1 MTYNQRNIGDAWM
14 AILAIIAA
22 MLICLCIT
30 LLSGCR
36 TRYITQEVPVVLHDR
51 DSVVSVQHIHTH
63 DTLMMRDSVTTFIK
77 GDTIRIERWHT
88 LQAVNHIARI
98 DTLWREKV
106 VEQPV
111 EVKTTEVREV
121 NRLKWWQT
129 ALMWLGALALGV
141 GGGLLGIPM
150 FKNTRKSKRPN

>member
-14 AILAIIAA
+14 AILTIIAA

-63 DTLMMRDSVTTFIK
+63 DTLMMRDSVFTLVK

-111 EVKTTEVREV
+111 QVTTTEIKEV
-121 NRLKWWQT
+121 NRLRWWQT
-129 ALMWLGALALGV
+129 VLMWLGAATLAIIGWWAISKARKLGQ
-141 GGGLLGIPM
+141 
-150 FKNTRKSKRPN
+150 

>member
-1 MTYNQRNIGDAWM
+1 M
-14 AILAIIAA
+14 AILTIIAA

-30 LLSGCR
+30 LLAGCR
-36 TRYITQEVPVVLHDR
+36 TRYITTEVPVVLHDR

-63 DTLMMRDSVTTFIK
+63 DTLMMRDSVFTLIK

-111 EVKTTEVREV
+111 EVKTTEVKEV
-121 NRLKWWQT
+121 NRLKWWQK
-129 ALMWLGALALGV
+129 ALMWCGAFAIGI
-141 GGGLLGIPM
+141 GGGLLYWK
-150 FKNTRKSKRPN
+150 FRRK

>member
-1 MTYNQRNIGDAWM
+1 M
-14 AILAIIAA
+14 AILTIIAA

-30 LLSGCR
+30 LLFGCR
-36 TRYITQEVPVVLHDR
+36 TRYITTEVPVVLHDR

-63 DTLMMRDSVTTFIK
+63 DTLMMRDSVFTLIK

-98 DTLWREKV
+98 DTLWRERV

-111 EVKTTEVREV
+111 EVKTTEVKEV
-121 NRLKWWQT
+121 NRLRWWQK
-129 ALMWLGALALGV
+129 ALMWCGVFAIGAC
-141 GGGLLGIPM
+141 GGLLYWK
-150 FKNTRKSKRPN
+150 FRHK

>member
-1 MTYNQRNIGDAWM
+1 MTYNQRNIGDAWR
-14 AILAIIAA
+14 AILALIGA

-36 TRYITQEVPVVLHDR
+36 TRYITQDVPVVLHDR
-51 DSVVSVQHIHTH
+51 DSVVSVQRIHTH
-63 DTLMMRDSVTTFIK
+63 DTLMMRDSVYHYVQ

-98 DTLWREKV
+98 DTLWRERI

-111 EVKTTEVREV
+111 EVKTTELREV
-121 NRLKWWQT
+121 NRLRWWQKC
-129 ALMWLGALALGV
+129 LMWCGGIALLLCGAGTWWK
-141 GGGLLGIPM
+141 
-150 FKNTRKSKRPN
+150 FRRK

>member
-63 DTLMMRDSVTTFIK
+63 DTLMMRDSVTTYIK

-98 DTLWREKV
+98 DTLWRERI

-111 EVKTTEVREV
+111 EVKTTEVKEV
-121 NRLKWWQT
+121 NRLKWWQK
-129 ALMWLGALALGV
+129 LFCFV
-141 GGGLLGIPM
+141 GGSVLVAGFAIGGGWIWWK
-150 FKNTRKSKRPN
+150 FRRK

>member
-1 MTYNQRNIGDAWM
+1 MTYNQKNIGDAWV
-14 AILAIIAA
+14 AILTIIGAL
-22 MLICLCIT
+22 LICLCIT
-30 LLSGCR
+30 LLSGCK
-36 TRYITQEVPVVLHDR
+36 TRYITQEIPVVLHDR

-63 DTLMMRDSVTTFIK
+63 DTLMMRDSVTTIIK

-111 EVKTTEVREV
+111 EVKTTEVKEV
-121 NRLKWWQT
+121 NHLHWWQK
-129 ALMWLGALALGV
+129 ALMWCGGIALITGGV
-141 GGGLLGIPM
+141 GAYWE
-150 FKNTRKSKRPN
+150 FRRR

>member
-1 MTYNQRNIGDAWM
+1 MGQYERDSFRGAGC
-14 AILAIIAA
+14 AVASLAMG
-22 MLICLCIT
+22 MLIVF
-30 LLSGCR
+30 LLSLLMSGCR
-36 TRYITQEVPVVLHDR
+36 TRYITQEIPAVLHDR

-63 DTLMMRDSVTTFIK
+63 DTLMMRDSVTTIIK

-111 EVKTTEVREV
+111 QVTTTEIKEV
-121 NRLKWWQT
+121 NRLRWWQT
-129 ALMWLGALALGV
+129 VLMWLGAATLAIIGWWAISKARKLGQ
-141 GGGLLGIPM
+141 
-150 FKNTRKSKRPN
+150 

>member
-1 MTYNQRNIGDAWM
+1 MTYNQRNIGDAWR

-22 MLICLCIT
+22 MLICLCIN
-30 LLSGCR
+30 LLSGCK
-36 TRYITQEVPVVLHDR
+36 TRYITQEIPVVLHDR
-51 DSVVSVQHIHTH
+51 DSIVSVQHIHTH
-63 DTLMMRDSVTTFIK
+63 DTLMMRDSVYHYVQ

-121 NRLKWWQT
+121 NRLKWWQKM
-129 ALMWLGALALGV
+129 LMCV
-141 GGGLLGIPM
+141 GGGALLVFG
-150 FKNTRKSKRPN
+150 FKIYRAFR

>member
-1 MTYNQRNIGDAWM
+1 MGQYERDSFRGAGC
-14 AILAIIAA
+14 AVASLAMG
-22 MLICLCIT
+22 MLIVF
-30 LLSGCR
+30 LLSLLMSGCR
-36 TRYITQEVPVVLHDR
+36 TRYITQEIPVVLHDR

-63 DTLMMRDSVTTFIK
+63 DTLMMRDSVYHYVQ

-111 EVKTTEVREV
+111 EVKTTELREV
-121 NRLKWWQT
+121 NRLRWWQT
-129 ALMWLGALALGV
+129 ALMWLGAFTIGI
-141 GGGLLGIPM
+141 GGGMLYWK
-150 FKNTRKSKRPN
+150 FRRK

>member
-1 MTYNQRNIGDAWM
+1 MTYNQKNLGDAWM
-14 AILAIIAA
+14 AILTIIAA
-22 MLICLCIT
+22 MIICLCIT

-63 DTLMMRDSVTTFIK
+63 DTLMMRDSVYHYVQ

-98 DTLWREKV
+98 DTLVK
-106 VEQPV
+106 VEQKEVPVPYPKPYPV
-111 EVKTTEVREV
+111 ERE
-121 NRLKWWQT
+121 LSWWQK
-129 ALMWLGALALGV
+129 ALMWCGALALGA
-141 GGGLLGIPM
+141 GGGLLYWK
-150 FKNTRKSKRPN
+150 FRRK

>member
-14 AILAIIAA
+14 AILTIIAA

-30 LLSGCR
+30 LLTGCR
-36 TRYITQEVPVVLHDR
+36 TRYITTEVPVVLHER
-51 DSVVSVQHIHTH
+51 DSIVKVQQFHTH
-63 DTLMMRDSVTTFIK
+63 DTLMMRDSVTTLIK

-111 EVKTTEVREV
+111 QVTTTELREV
-121 NRLKWWQT
+121 NHLHWWQKC
-129 ALMWLGALALGV
+129 LMWCGAFAIGI
-141 GGGLLGIPM
+141 GGGLLYWK
-150 FKNTRKSKRPN
+150 FRRK

>member
-1 MTYNQRNIGDAWM
+1 MTYNQRNIGDAWR

-63 DTLMMRDSVTTFIK
+63 DTLMMRDSVYHYVQ
-77 GDTIRIERWHT
+77 GDTVRIERWHT

-111 EVKTTEVREV
+111 EVKTTELREV
-121 NRLKWWQT
+121 NRLRWWQK
-129 ALMWLGALALGV
+129 ALMWLGAATLAIIGWWAISKARKLGQ
-141 GGGLLGIPM
+141 
-150 FKNTRKSKRPN
+150 

>member
-1 MTYNQRNIGDAWM
+1 MTYNQRNIGDAWV
-14 AILAIIAA
+14 AILTIIGAL
-22 MLICLCIT
+22 LICLCIT

-36 TRYITQEVPVVLHDR
+36 TRYITTEVPVVLHER
-51 DSVVSVQHIHTH
+51 DSIVKVQQFHTH
-63 DTLMMRDSVTTFIK
+63 DTLMMRDSVFTLVK

-111 EVKTTEVREV
+111 QVTTTELREV
-121 NRLKWWQT
+121 NHLHWWQK
-129 ALMWLGALALGV
+129 ALMWMGAFAIGI
-141 GGGLLGIPM
+141 GGGLIYLK
-150 FKNTRKSKRPN
+150 FRR

>member
-1 MTYNQRNIGDAWM
+1 MTYNQRNIGDAWR

-22 MLICLCIT
+22 MLICLCIN
-30 LLSGCR
+30 LLSGCK
-36 TRYITQEVPVVLHDR
+36 TRYITQEIPVVLHDR
-51 DSVVSVQHIHTH
+51 DSIVSVQHIHTH

-88 LQAVNHIARI
+88 LQAVKDIARI

-121 NRLKWWQT
+121 NRLHWWQT
-129 ALMWLGALALGV
+129 ALMWCGGIALLLFGAGV
-141 GGGLLGIPM
+141 WWK
-150 FKNTRKSKRPN
+150 FRRK